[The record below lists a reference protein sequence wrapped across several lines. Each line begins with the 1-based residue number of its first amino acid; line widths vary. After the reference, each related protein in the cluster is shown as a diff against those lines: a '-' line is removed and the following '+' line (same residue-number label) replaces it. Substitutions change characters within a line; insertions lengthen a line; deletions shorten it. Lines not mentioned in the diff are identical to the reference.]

1 MYNEINWDG
10 IDLQQ
15 PPPEE
20 EPARQYYFIKLLK
33 GWMDGIIKEKGRKL
47 SCCVNTFGCQMN
59 SRDSEKIL
67 GILKCIGYEETG
79 SENADLVVFNTCT
92 VRENANLKVYGRIGQ
107 LKKYKSKNP
116 GMVIMLCGCMMQE
129 KEQQKKIRI
138 IRYARVRGNTLVYGP
153 PAERPASRGK

>member
-33 GWMDGIIKEKGRKL
+33 GWMDGIVKEKGRKL
-47 SCCVNTFGCQMN
+47 LCCVNTFGCQMN
-59 SRDSEKIL
+59 ARDSEKIL
-67 GILKCIGYEETG
+67 GILKCIGYEETA

-92 VRENANLKVYGRIGQ
+92 VKQKPGYG
-107 LKKYKSKNP
+107 Y
-116 GMVIMLCGCMMQE
+116 
-129 KEQQKKIRI
+129 
-138 IRYARVRGNTLVYGP
+138 YALWLHD
-153 PAERPASRGK
+153 AGKRSCW